1 MAASVEQKIANLREQ
16 IRYHDRLYYVEAAPK
31 ISDTEYD
38 RLINELQE
46 IEREH
51 PELVTADSPTQRVGE
66 RPVDHLPEAAHR
78 RPMLSIENTYSI
90 EEVHKWADRTTKSL
104 PDESLEWV
112 VELKIDG
119 AAVSLVYENGVLVR
133 GLTRGDGTT
142 GSDITHNVRTIGD
155 VPLRLVG
162 DDVPGVLEVRGE
174 IFMTNTTLVGLNQRQ
189 QDKGEP
195 LFANPRNVASGTIT
209 MLDPR
214 ICAERGLRMFC
225 HGAGYCEGIKASNHI
240 DFLHE
245 IGGYGLRPT
254 PHVAAFPTID
264 AALEHAESTIK
275 QLYELDFEV
284 DGLVIKINSF
294 DQRIRLGTTSKS
306 PRWVIA
312 YKWEKWEATTR
323 LNEIR
328 VQVGK
333 TGAITPVAQLEPVEL
348 DRTIVSRASLHN
360 ADEVRRK
367 DVRVGDI
374 VVVEK
379 AGRIIPHIVRVEKH
393 ERESDLPVFEF
404 PTHCP
409 ECGTELVQD
418 EGGVYIRCP
427 NYDCPA
433 QVKERIGHF
442 ASRKAM
448 DIEGLGDKLVD
459 QLVSGGLVA
468 ACGDLYRLKDRRAE
482 LLSLER
488 MGEKSADNLLQG
500 IEASRERGLARLLNA
515 LSIRHVGTTVASV
528 LANHFGSID
537 RLEAA
542 SVEELAD
549 VNEIGG
555 IIAESVF
562 NFLHGDNG
570 KSIVDDLRSLGIRMT
585 ADRPILASE
594 TLSGKTLVV
603 TGTLVKFTRDGIHDL
618 IRRHGGRVSSSVS
631 AKTDYLVAGD
641 NAGSKLAKAEK
652 LGVQVLTEDQFEALI
667 Q

>member
-1 MAASVEQKIANLREQ
+1 MAVTVEQRIAELREQ
-16 IRYHDRLYYVEAAPK
+16 LRLHDRLYYVEAAPQ
-31 ISDTEYD
+31 ISDTAYD
-38 RLINELQE
+38 RLMNELKE
-46 IEREH
+46 LEREH
-51 PELVTADSPTQRVGE
+51 PNLITADSPTQRVGE
-66 RPVDHLPEAAHR
+66 QPADYLPEAAHR
-78 RPMLSIENTYSI
+78 LPMLSIENTYSI
-90 EEVHKWADRTTKSL
+90 EEVKKWSDRTIKAL
-104 PDESLEWV
+104 PDEAIEWV

-119 AAVSLVYENGVLVR
+119 AAVSLVYEDGVLVQ

-155 VPLRLVG
+155 VPLRLIG
-162 DDVPGVLEVRGE
+162 DDVPSVLEVRGE
-174 IFMTNTTLVGLNQRQ
+174 IFMTNSTLVALNQGR
-189 QDKGEP
+189 QDKGES

-225 HGAGYCEGIKASNHI
+225 HGAGYCEGIKAANYI

-264 AALEHAESTIK
+264 AAMEHAESVIE
-275 QLYELDFEV
+275 QLHELDFEV
-284 DGLVIKINSF
+284 DGLVIKVNSF
-294 DQRIRLGTTSKS
+294 EQRDRLGSTSKS

-323 LNEIR
+323 LNEIT

-333 TGAITPVAQLEPVEL
+333 TGAITPVANLEPVEL

-367 DVRVGDI
+367 DVRVGDV

-393 ERESDLPVFEF
+393 ERKSDLPAFEF

-409 ECGTELVQD
+409 VCETELVQD

-427 NYDCPA
+427 NLACPA
-433 QVKERIGHF
+433 QVKERIRYF

-459 QLVSGGLVA
+459 QLVSGGLVVTY
-468 ACGDLYRLKDRRAE
+468 GDLYRLKDRREE
-482 LLSLER
+482 LLALER

-500 IEASRERGLARLLNA
+500 IAASRERGLARLLSA

-528 LANHFGSID
+528 LATHFGFID
-537 RLEAA
+537 ALEAA
-542 SVEELAD
+542 SIEELTD

-562 NFLHGDNG
+562 NFLHGDYG
-570 KSIVDDLRSLGIRMT
+570 KSIVEDLRSLGVKME
-585 ADRPILASE
+585 ADRPLLASDS
-594 TLSGKTLVV
+594 LAGKTFVV
-603 TGTLVKFTRDGIHDL
+603 TGTLVKFTREEIQDL
-618 IRRHGGRVSSSVS
+618 IRQHGGKASSSVS
-631 AKTDYLVAGD
+631 AKTDYVVAGEQ
-641 NAGSKLAKAEK
+641 AGSKLAKAEK
-652 LGVQVLTEDQFEALI
+652 LGVKVLTEDQFEALI

>member
-1 MAASVEQKIANLREQ
+1 MSVSVEQRIAKLREE
-16 IRYHDRLYYVEAAPK
+16 IRLHDRLYYVEAAPK
-31 ISDTEYD
+31 ISDLEYD
-38 RLINELQE
+38 GLMNELKE
-46 IEREH
+46 LEGKH
-51 PELVTADSPTQRVGE
+51 PDLITADSPTQRIGDQ
-66 RPVDHLPEAAHR
+66 PVDHLPEAAHR
-78 RPMLSIENTYSI
+78 LPMLSIENTYSI
-90 EEVHKWADRTTKSL
+90 EDVQKWAERTKKAL
-104 PDESLEWV
+104 PDETLEWV

-119 AAVSLVYENGVLVR
+119 AAVSLIYEDGLLVQ

-142 GSDITHNVRTIGD
+142 GSDITHNVRTLGD
-155 VPLRLVG
+155 IPLRLDG
-162 DDVPGVLEVRGE
+162 DDVPSVLEVRGE
-174 IFMTNTTLVGLNQRQ
+174 IFMTNSTLVALNQRQ
-189 QDKGEP
+189 QEKGES

-225 HGAGYCEGIKASNHI
+225 HGAGYCEGIKATNYI
-240 DFLHE
+240 DFLNE
-245 IGGYGLRPT
+245 IGSYGLRPT
-254 PHVAAFPTID
+254 PHVAAFPTIG
-264 AALEHAESTIK
+264 AAMEHAESVIE
-275 QLYELDFEV
+275 QLHELDFEV

-294 DQRIRLGTTSKS
+294 EHRDRLGTTSKS

-323 LNEIR
+323 LNEIT

-333 TGAITPVAQLEPVEL
+333 TGAITPVANLEPVEL

-393 ERESDLPVFEF
+393 ERKGDLPAFEF
-404 PTHCP
+404 PTQCP
-409 ECGTELVQD
+409 ECGTKLVQD

-427 NYDCPA
+427 NVTCPA
-433 QVKERIGHF
+433 QVKERIRYY

-459 QLVSGGLVA
+459 QLVSGELVTTY
-468 ACGDLYRLKDRRAE
+468 GDLYRLKDRRDE

-500 IEASRERGLARLLNA
+500 IEASRERGLARLLSA

-528 LANHFGSID
+528 LATHFGSID
-537 RLEAA
+537 AIEAA
-542 SVEELAD
+542 SVEELTK

-562 NFLHGDNG
+562 NFLHSDYG
-570 KSIVDDLRSLGIRMT
+570 KAIIGDLRSLGIKLA
-585 ADRPILASE
+585 ADQPARASDTLA
-594 TLSGKTLVV
+594 GKTLVV
-603 TGTLVKFTRDGIHDL
+603 TGTLVKYSRDEIQDL
-618 IRRHGGRVSSSVS
+618 IRQHGGKASSSVS
-631 AKTDYLVAGD
+631 AKTDFLVAGEK
-641 NAGSKLAKAEK
+641 AGSKLAKAEK
-652 LGVQVLTEDQFEALI
+652 LGVRVLTEDEFEALI